1 MVPAPLEA
9 LTSAGLADRDDPDAR
24 TQALNAEPTPQQT
37 ISSSLAA
44 PTPTP
49 LPPPVEDP
57 ACDMSQSKLYCVYTV
72 ASGDTLSGIAV
83 KFSLKGNEEVS
94 AAELLIHSN
103 KPDLASPTDLLQI
116 GQKIRVPTS
125 SAVLHTVLSDQTLTE
140 IAAQYDVETADIL
153 SLRANNLAD
162 ADNLKVGQELL
173 VADPKRFRSPAPA
186 APPPP
191 PAAVAAAA
199 EALANTVTTTASTT
213 TARASSAGFIWPT
226 GGPISSYFG
235 PGHPLGIDIDL
246 YAAPN
251 APIAAA
257 AAGTVTFA
265 GGNSCCSYGLYV
277 VVDHGNGYTTLYA
290 HLSKI
295 SVSVGQSVKQG
306 AVLGAGGRTG
316 YSTGN
321 HLHFEVH
328 QNGSIINPMR
338 VLP

>member
-9 LTSAGLADRDDPDAR
+9 LTSAGLADMDDPNAR
-24 TQALNAEPTPQQT
+24 TQALNAEPTPNQT

-49 LPPPVEDP
+49 PPPPPVEDP
-57 ACDMSQSKLYCVYTV
+57 ACDMTQSKLYCVYTV
-72 ASGDTLSGIAV
+72 SSGDTLSGIAV

-140 IAAQYDVETADIL
+140 IAAQYDVATSDIVG
-153 SLRANNLAD
+153 LRANNLAD

-173 VADPKRFRSPAPA
+173 VADPKRFGRPAPA

-191 PAAVAAAA
+191 PPAAAA
-199 EALANTVTTTASTT
+199 AATATTAASNTS
-213 TARASSAGFIWPT
+213 ARASSSGFIWPT

-235 PGHPLGIDIDL
+235 PSHPLGIDIDL
-246 YAAPN
+246 YASPN

-265 GGNSCCSYGLYV
+265 GGNACCSYGLYV

-295 SVSVGQSVKQG
+295 SVSVGQSVRQG
-306 AVLGAGGRTG
+306 ALLGAGGRTG

-328 QNGSIINPMR
+328 QNGSIVNPMR